1 MHKKRAKSVQFFL
14 VKNNI
19 MATKFYLD
27 RRSPKKD
34 GTFPLKL
41 RISKGHDNAMLNLG
55 INLKETQ
62 WDEVA
67 CRITGLPNRNALNTY
82 VATRKVEIDSIILA
96 LAEKGKYA
104 SMSAKQ
110 IKEYIVYSLNPD
122 KGKTGNFL
130 PEFEKCI
137 SLKVKPR
144 TREIYEATLSKIKAF
159 DARIDLLD
167 FEDITKEWLLKFDA
181 YMAKTSPSKNA
192 RNIHLRNIRS
202 VFNEAIDEDITSFYP
217 FRKFKI
223 KEQETPKRSLTV
235 EQLRELFAY
244 PVDDFMQKYVDMF
257 KLIFCLIGIN
267 TADLLALTPRNVKEG
282 RVMYNRAKTG
292 RLYDIKLE
300 PEASEIIEKY
310 KGKSHL
316 LMFLDN
322 FTDYRDFARRI
333 NKHLKRIGETKIG
346 KQGKKTINP
355 IFPQISTYWARHS
368 WATIAASLDIP
379 KETIAAALGHGG
391 NSVTDIYIKF
401 DQRKVDEANR
411 RVLDWVLY
419 GKK

>member
-1 MHKKRAKSVQFFL
+1 
-14 VKNNI
+14 

-34 GTFPLKL
+34 GTLPLKL
-41 RISKGHDNAMLNLG
+41 RISKGHENAMLNLG
-55 INLKETQ
+55 IDLKEAQ
-62 WDEVA
+62 WDETA
-67 CRITGLPNRNALNTY
+67 CKVTGVPNRNALNTY
-82 VATRKVEIDSIILA
+82 IATRKVEVDSIILS
-96 LAEKGKYA
+96 LVEKGRYA
-104 SMSAKQ
+104 SMSARQ
-110 IKEYIVYSLNPD
+110 IKEYVSYSLKMSEEPD

-137 SLKVKPR
+137 SMKAKPR
-144 TREIYEATLSKIKAF
+144 TKEIYEATLFKIKAF
-159 DARIDLLD
+159 DARIELLD
-167 FEDITKEWLLKFDA
+167 FEDITKEWLLKFDEH
-181 YMAKTSPSKNA
+181 MAKTSPSKNA

-202 VFNEAIDEDITSFYP
+202 VFNEAIDEEITHFYP

-223 KEQETPKRSLTV
+223 REQETPKRSLTV
-235 EQLRELFAY
+235 EQLRELFSY
-244 PVDDFMQKYVDMF
+244 PVEGFMQKYLDMF

-267 TADLLALTPRNVKEG
+267 TVDLLALTPKNVKEG
-282 RVMYNRAKTG
+282 RIMYNRAKTG

-300 PEASEIIEKY
+300 PEAEEIIERY
-310 KGKSHL
+310 KGENHL

-322 FTDYRDFARRI
+322 YTNYRDFARRI
-333 NKHLKRIGETKIG
+333 NKNLKRIGDTKIG
-346 KQGKKTINP
+346 KQGKKTISP